1 MSSRAWIG
9 FANNKHNHTWRS
21 GLCACISSRITTVIH
36 VSNNDWAYYNWYNE
50 PFAASPK
57 ISVNSDMHGLIFETS
72 IWLLAGSTRW
82 KAVAVWNCDSNMN
95 HNQCAPHLGQAIHTH
110 ICCLK
115 TTYWRR
121 HGFCPFCTPQT
132 EVNTFQ
138 MISTCC
144 ESLPHHI
151 HWQNQL
157 PHQQTTVIHK
167 PTKSYGAHEAIV
179 SSCKPFQAMDNKN
192 HLYIYIYTLILCA
205 PSNWHVITEL
215 IVGFVLY
222 SASISVSARTE
233 NQLRNT
239 KIEWTKSLSIPFESK
254 MPRDI
259 CENVFWK
266 KNQLS
271 ST

>member
-1 MSSRAWIG
+1 
-9 FANNKHNHTWRS
+9 
-21 GLCACISSRITTVIH
+21 
-36 VSNNDWAYYNWYNE
+36 
-50 PFAASPK
+50 
-57 ISVNSDMHGLIFETS
+57 MHGLIFETS

-179 SSCKPFQAMDNKN
+179 SSCKPFQPMDNKN
-192 HLYIYIYTLILCA
+192 HLYIYIYIYINFVRTVKLTRN
-205 PSNWHVITEL
+205 NWINCWVC
-215 IVGFVLY
+215 
-222 SASISVSARTE
+222 
-233 NQLRNT
+233 
-239 KIEWTKSLSIPFESK
+239 SLQRIDFRQRKNGKPTQKHKDRVDKIPFNSLRVK
-254 MPRDI
+254 NAPRHLR
-259 CENVFWK
+259 ERFLK
-266 KNQLS
+266 KKQLS